1 MYFAI
6 ILQSLKLKSFYSLVS
21 IYFREHLNSDMKDP
35 ELIYWT
41 KPPGVF
47 LVATTESGKI
57 VGCICYE
64 QISADTV
71 EMHRLAVDGK
81 FRGLKI
87 GRKLV
92 QALNDTAKENGYNN
106 MYLETSNAQINANKL
121 YQKMEFKFLHFKSLD
136 YPIMDYLSGLKVVSY
151 TMKLK

>member
-1 MYFAI
+1 
-6 ILQSLKLKSFYSLVS
+6 
-21 IYFREHLNSDMKDP
+21 MKDP

-64 QISADTV
+64 QINVDTV

-92 QALNDTAKENGYNN
+92 QALNDTAKENGYDT
-106 MYLETSNAQINANKL
+106 MYLETWPRPAEIL
-121 YQKMEFKFLHFKSLD
+121 YKNMEFKFLREKT
-136 YPIMDYLSGLKVVSY
+136 YLSSAIDFLTG
-151 TMKLK
+151 MKLLCYIYRIQ